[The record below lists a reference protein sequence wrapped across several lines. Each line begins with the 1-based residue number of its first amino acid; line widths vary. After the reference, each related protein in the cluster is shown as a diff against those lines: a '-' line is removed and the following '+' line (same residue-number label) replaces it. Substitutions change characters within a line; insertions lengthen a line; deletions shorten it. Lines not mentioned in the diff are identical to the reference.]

1 MIVGGSKDYY
11 GAPAISAKAA
21 IATGADLTYIY
32 TPQNAALAIKSISE
46 DFIVQE
52 AKGDYL
58 SLDDL
63 EDILELASKVD
74 AVLLGPGSS
83 QNDETGKLFNVLAM
97 KIDKPLVLDADALK
111 LVDLSLVS
119 KKEDLI
125 VTPHLSEFKSFFKNV
140 SKDDLNN
147 LEKFVKLE
155 DKENLDF
162 RKVNDKID
170 AIHKITKSIEG
181 SVILKGK
188 YDFIF
193 NGNRLK
199 INRTGNP
206 GMTVGGT
213 GDALAGI
220 CLSLLSQ
227 GLNSFDAALLAPY
240 LNGKAGDLA
249 YEAQGYGFGAQDLT
263 QYLGAVMNGLIE

>member
-1 MIVGGSKDYY
+1 MC
-11 GAPAISAKAA
+11 
-21 IATGADLTYIY
+21 
-32 TPQNAALAIKSISE
+32 Q
-46 DFIVQE
+46 
-52 AKGDYL
+52 
-58 SLDDL
+58 
-63 EDILELASKVD
+63 
-74 AVLLGPGSS
+74 
-83 QNDETGKLFNVLAM
+83 
-97 KIDKPLVLDADALK
+97 
-111 LVDLSLVS
+111 
-119 KKEDLI
+119 
-125 VTPHLSEFKSFFKNV
+125 
-140 SKDDLNN
+140 
-147 LEKFVKLE
+147 
-155 DKENLDF
+155 
-162 RKVNDKID
+162 
-170 AIHKITKSIEG
+170 ITKNIEG

-227 GLNSFDAALLAPY
+227 GLNSFDAAMLAPY

-263 QYLGAVMNGLIE
+263 QYLGAVMSGLID

>member
-1 MIVGGSKDYY
+1 M
-11 GAPAISAKAA
+11 
-21 IATGADLTYIY
+21 
-32 TPQNAALAIKSISE
+32 
-46 DFIVQE
+46 
-52 AKGDYL
+52 
-58 SLDDL
+58 
-63 EDILELASKVD
+63 
-74 AVLLGPGSS
+74 
-83 QNDETGKLFNVLAM
+83 
-97 KIDKPLVLDADALK
+97 K

-125 VTPHLSEFKSFFKNV
+125 LTPHLSEFKSFFKNV

-170 AIHKITKSIEG
+170 AIHKIIKSIEG

-220 CLSLLSQ
+220 
-227 GLNSFDAALLAPY
+227 ALLAPY